1 MKLEKTQ
8 WVLVAL
14 TAFFVTFT
22 LAFFIGRNSIHAVI
36 TTQSTTDDTPPQI
49 TETAPQ
55 EDIPQEPAPPAEEP
69 EPPIEEPM
77 RVNLNTATASE
88 LEELPGIGPKLAQ
101 RIILWRE
108 ENGCF
113 VSVEQ
118 LQDVDGIAEG
128 KYNEIKDLIYVE
140 AVE

>member
-1 MKLEKTQ
+1 MKLEKSQ
-8 WVLVAL
+8 WVLVGL

-36 TTQSTTDDTPPQI
+36 TTQSATNDTTPQI
-49 TETAPQ
+49 TETVPQ
-55 EDIPQEPAPPAEEP
+55 TTVTRENTPEEPAAE
-69 EPPIEEPM
+69 PI

-118 LQDVDGIAEG
+118 LKDVEGIAEG
-128 KYNEIKDLIYVE
+128 KYSEIKDLIYVE
-140 AVE
+140 AAE